1 MAILRKAKEISQII
15 AVMKVAHRL
24 VVLRMLDEVQ
34 VSEPAQVRLMLPVP
48 FVEDGAVLIAIQGSQ
63 QVELGPA
70 FRLSQIFA
78 SISAFRFC
86 RKGMTSVRRSDR
98 FDLRNAAHK
107 SLRIRYSGERDP

>member
-34 VSEPAQVRLMLPVP
+34 VSEPAQVRFMSEP

-63 QVELGPA
+63 KVELEPA
-70 FRLSQIFA
+70 
-78 SISAFRFC
+78 
-86 RKGMTSVRRSDR
+86 
-98 FDLRNAAHK
+98 N
-107 SLRIRYSGERDP
+107 